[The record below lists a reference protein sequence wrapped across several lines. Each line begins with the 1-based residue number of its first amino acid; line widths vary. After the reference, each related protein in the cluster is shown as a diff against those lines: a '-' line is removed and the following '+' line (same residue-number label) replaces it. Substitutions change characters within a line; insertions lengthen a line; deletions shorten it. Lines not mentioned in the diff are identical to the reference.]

1 MMTNPMQ
8 FYQMYQTA
16 VSGAKE
22 KVELKSKDGPDEEND
37 KPIITVQDF
46 TDIHLFMINFAEK
59 LIKSSK
65 YIDTPKN
72 TKAILQEVTDPE
84 NEKTAILGL

>member
-1 MMTNPMQ
+1 
-8 FYQMYQTA
+8 
-16 VSGAKE
+16 
-22 KVELKSKDGPDEEND
+22 
-37 KPIITVQDF
+37 
-46 TDIHLFMINFAEK
+46 MINFAEK